1 MGLEFD
7 IKNFVNFVYVI
18 IKFELLSRP
27 KYKAWTKT
35 LNYEGHLCLLSSLP
49 TKNFGLFAHRFESF
63 FLYSEK
69 S

>member
-1 MGLEFD
+1 M
-7 IKNFVNFVYVI
+7 
-18 IKFELLSRP
+18 LSRP

-35 LNYEGHLCLLSSLP
+35 LTYEGHLCLLSSLP

-69 S
+69 VRTETEKSILKQNLLFA